1 MQNNTGNIIRQKRKE
16 RGLTLNTLANKLNIS
31 ASNLSRIETGALKV
45 SANLINQLVEI
56 FKVSP
61 QYFFNQ
67 SSVDTLDATAQSSF
81 IQNFR
86 LSAKYINLFN
96 QNIFVIALSGYVF
109 NEDQFEKIA
118 QDINFCTHLKL
129 RSF

>member
-61 QYFFNQ
+61 QYFSINHLL
-67 SSVDTLDATAQSSF
+67 TLQMPQPKT
-81 IQNFR
+81 
-86 LSAKYINLFN
+86 LSYKIL
-96 QNIFVIALSGYVF
+96 GYQL
-109 NEDQFEKIA
+109 NTLIYSIKIS
-118 QDINFCTHLKL
+118 L
-129 RSF
+129 